1 MRPLRRI
8 DRALSAP
15 DTEQL
20 LSQGEYGVLSTVDAQ
35 GQPYAIPLS
44 YVFRDGSIY
53 FHCALS
59 GHKLDNLAANPRVCF
74 CVVGRTELLPAQFAT
89 RYESVLAFGTAS
101 EINGEE
107 RLKALRWLVEKYSP
121 AFRAEGEGYIEQ
133 HDAATRV
140 IKLSIDQLSGKARR

>member
-8 DRALSAP
+8 DRALPAP
-15 DTEQL
+15 DAEQL
-20 LSQGEYGVLSTVDAQ
+20 LLHGEYGVLSTVDPQ

-44 YVFRDGSIY
+44 YAYRGGSIY
-53 FHCALS
+53 FHCALN
-59 GHKLDNLAANPRVCF
+59 GHKLDNLTSNPRVCF

-107 RLKALRWLVEKYSP
+107 RLNALRWLLEKYSP
-121 AFRAEGEGYIEQ
+121 AFLAEGENYIEH

-140 IKLSIDQLSGKARR
+140 IKISIDQLSGKARR